1 MTKPIEGRIKELEQK
16 IESRTQD
23 IVAYLEAQKAS
34 IEIYI
39 YNIKVYEGS
48 ETYQTPKPD
57 GINMDMAAEVYRK
70 IEAERKVIAELRRIL
85 KEEEGGE

>member
-34 IEIYI
+34 IEIF
-39 YNIKVYEGS
+39 S
-48 ETYQTPKPD
+48 EIVD
-57 GINMDMAAEVYRK
+57 G
-70 IEAERKVIAELRRIL
+70 L
-85 KEEEGGE
+85 KDLCHGIHIITIGGEEKLRHYLDAAKLS